1 MGIIGDIIDEY
12 YEHKHRESVSNIEND
27 TEKII
32 ENHDLLK
39 RILVESMLESHNK
52 NQEFEKQFEYLHFKI
67 DKIEK
72 LLLEASRRF
81 FCPLAPNLQLSQ
93 LNQGS

>member
-32 ENHDLLK
+32 ENHVFIQKMFLPLPTIQNFESNILK
-39 RILVESMLESHNK
+39 
-52 NQEFEKQFEYLHFKI
+52 
-67 DKIEK
+67 
-72 LLLEASRRF
+72 
-81 FCPLAPNLQLSQ
+81 
-93 LNQGS
+93 

>member
-1 MGIIGDIIDEY
+1 MGIIGDIIDDTLEY
-12 YEHKHRESVSNIEND
+12 KHRKSVSNIENG

-32 ENHDLLK
+32 ENYEILK

-52 NQEFEKQFEYLHFKI
+52 NKEFEKQFEYLHFKI

-72 LLLEASRRF
+72 LLLEI
-81 FCPLAPNLQLSQ
+81 
-93 LNQGS
+93 LNK

>member
-1 MGIIGDIIDEY
+1 MKKKYGGIMGIIGDIIDDY
-12 YEHKHRESVSNIEND
+12 YEHKHRESVSNIENE
-27 TEKII
+27 TGKIL

-72 LLLEASRRF
+72 LLLEI
-81 FCPLAPNLQLSQ
+81 
-93 LNQGS
+93 LNK